1 MKEVPSLMIVQEN
14 TPPRQALFTPRRKRR
29 EIEKSKCRLEKKLR
43 KINLPVEFT
52 NGTTS
57 QFANFHLIEAFKEA
71 IGFKELVRQV
81 LTENKA
87 PNCLYQTHQMLDY
100 FIDAQCLGLSRFEH
114 IASLRYDPGY
124 LKIKGDL
131 TGFPEES
138 SFRRFLNTNT
148 ETLLE
153 ELRTINQKLIEMRAQ
168 TSEPKEITIDCDDT
182 VVTLHGNQADGKVGY
197 NPKYKGRASIKLKA
211 AFIAETSEL
220 IASKAYDGDTHSNGG
235 FPEFLNMVEDTLPH
249 KYVLKYLRLD
259 KGFFAQ
265 DNFEY
270 FEDRTLSYV
279 CKAPMRGGLK
289 KVVKYLHEENLWEEL
304 DDYTSVAELTIPLL
318 SWSKARRFVFI
329 CQKKDPETE
338 QLYLSHPEFYSH
350 QAIVTNIEADEM
362 EPEEIWHY
370 YNKRGTCELLINELK
385 EGFAADEASQNT
397 FDKNEAYMLIKSISY
412 NLMLWFKEVTMPK
425 ECKSY
430 RATTIRRKV
439 LCVPGN
445 IVGNGRY
452 RHIKLAANMWLE
464 RVIKQAKLNL
474 DNFLYTV
481 IEKLTPLDCWLNN
494 CN

>member
-1 MKEVPSLMIVQEN
+1 MIVQET
-14 TPPRQALFTPRRKRR
+14 TPSRQVLFTTRKKRK
-29 EIEKSKCRLEKKLR
+29 EIKKAKYRLEKKLR

-52 NGTTS
+52 NSTTS
-57 QFANFHLIEAFKEA
+57 QFANFHLLEAFKEA
-71 IGFKELVRQV
+71 IGFKRLVRQI

-87 PNCLYQTHQMLDY
+87 HNCLYQTYQMLDY

-114 IASLRYDPGY
+114 VGSLRHDPGY

-131 TGFPEES
+131 TRFPEES
-138 SFRRFLNTNT
+138 SFRRFLNIDT
-148 ETLLE
+148 EILLE
-153 ELRTINQKLIEMRAQ
+153 ELRIINRKLIEMRAQ
-168 TSEPKEITIDCDDT
+168 TSEPKTITLDCDDT
-182 VVTLHGNQADGKVGY
+182 VVTLHGNQADGKIGY
-197 NPKYKGRASIKLKA
+197 NPKYKGRASIKFKA
-211 AFIAETSEL
+211 AFIAETGEL
-220 IASKAYDGDTHSNGG
+220 AASKAYDGDTHSNGG
-235 FPEFLNMVEDTLPH
+235 FIEFFKMVEGNLPH
-249 KYVLKYLRLD
+249 NYVLECARLD

-270 FEDRTLSYV
+270 FEERTLSYV

-304 DDYTSVAELTIPLL
+304 DDYTSVAELTIPLPN
-318 SWSKARRFVFI
+318 WSKARRFVFI
-329 CQKKDPETE
+329 CQKKDPETK

-350 QAIVTNIEADEM
+350 QAIVTNIEANEM
-362 EPEEIWHY
+362 DPEEIWHF

-385 EGFAADEASQNT
+385 EGFAADEASQKT

-430 RATTIRRKV
+430 RATTIRRKI
-439 LCVPGN
+439 LCIPGN

-452 RHIKLAANMWLE
+452 RHIKLAANTWLKG
-464 RVIKQAKLNL
+464 VIMQAKLNL

-481 IEKLTPLDCWLNN
+481 IEKLTPLAC
-494 CN
+494 